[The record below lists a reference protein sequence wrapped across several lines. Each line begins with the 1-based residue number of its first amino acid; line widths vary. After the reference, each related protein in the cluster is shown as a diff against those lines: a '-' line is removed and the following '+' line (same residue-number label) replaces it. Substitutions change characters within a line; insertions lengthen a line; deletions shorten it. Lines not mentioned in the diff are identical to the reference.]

1 MPFLT
6 PLALLLAGIAGPII
20 LLYMLRLRR
29 REVPISSTMLWQK
42 VMQDREANTPWQKL
56 RRNLLLL
63 LQLLILAMLVLA
75 LARPFIPVPSVAAG
89 SVALLIDASA
99 SMNATD
105 GSPTRFETALEEARI
120 LVRDLGANEVMTI
133 IAVGPSPQVLAPPTA
148 DKAALRDALAR
159 AEPTAA
165 PADWE
170 AALAL
175 AGASIAGRDD
185 AAIVIISDGGL
196 PADLPALPADVR
208 YLRVGEE
215 GDNVGISAMATR
227 PLGTSPQLFVSVTNY
242 GSEDTD
248 VILSLEADGELIDAE
263 RVTVPGG
270 GSIDET
276 ITDLPA
282 DVQVLR
288 AELTRP
294 VEGGEADFLP
304 LDDVAYAVYAPPTGG
319 DILLVT
325 EGNLFLEQ
333 LLAAF
338 PGVEAFRSTPG
349 DLPEREFDLVVFD
362 AAVPDELPETNI
374 LVLGPTQS
382 TNLSTVT
389 GAFEETRF
397 LRQAEDPIL
406 SFVNF
411 GEVAIR
417 EAAQVEAA
425 GWARPLIEAEGGP
438 LLLAG
443 DIGGRRVAILTFDL
457 LASDL
462 PLRVDFPILI
472 ANLLEWYAPAQ
483 VFAAPDALQPGEP
496 VTIRPG
502 PTTTEY
508 RVVRPD
514 GSIRRS
520 ELTDEEVSLSF
531 AATGQIGVYTI
542 ELYEGSELRSTG
554 SFAVN
559 LFEAGESRIAPADA
573 VLIGQGE
580 VQDAAS
586 GENEL
591 GQREL
596 WPILAAIALI
606 VLVIE
611 WIVYHRGTRLPRRQQ
626 EESGAFA
633 FLRRS

>member
-1 MPFLT
+1 
-6 PLALLLAGIAGPII
+6 
-20 LLYMLRLRR
+20 
-29 REVPISSTMLWQK
+29 
-42 VMQDREANTPWQKL
+42 
-56 RRNLLLL
+56 
-63 LQLLILAMLVLA
+63 
-75 LARPFIPVPSVAAG
+75 
-89 SVALLIDASA
+89 
-99 SMNATD
+99 
-105 GSPTRFETALEEARI
+105 
-120 LVRDLGANEVMTI
+120 
-133 IAVGPSPQVLAPPTA
+133 
-148 DKAALRDALAR
+148 
-159 AEPTAA
+159 
-165 PADWE
+165 
-170 AALAL
+170 
-175 AGASIAGRDD
+175 
-185 AAIVIISDGGL
+185 
-196 PADLPALPADVR
+196 
-208 YLRVGEE
+208 
-215 GDNVGISAMATR
+215 
-227 PLGTSPQLFVSVTNY
+227 
-242 GSEDTD
+242 
-248 VILSLEADGELIDAE
+248 IDAE

-382 TNLSTVT
+382 TNLYTVT